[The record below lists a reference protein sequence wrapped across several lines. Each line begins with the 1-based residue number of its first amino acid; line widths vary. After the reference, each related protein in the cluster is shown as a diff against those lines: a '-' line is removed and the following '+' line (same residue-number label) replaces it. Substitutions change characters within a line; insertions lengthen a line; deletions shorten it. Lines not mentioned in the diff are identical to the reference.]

1 MKPKK
6 PKQEEIGSP
15 LNLPEVKPG
24 DVFKRRGPRPG
35 FIKPTTPKEL
45 PSPPWTILRYR
56 TARAEG
62 HVTKRN
68 ILNAEVLM
76 PLKKA
81 RELLDAREQMV
92 KWTKLVLES
101 TEDFNALMA
110 NPEWLVEERAKN
122 IEKIIGTLHARLTNL
137 KRTLE

>member
-1 MKPKK
+1 
-6 PKQEEIGSP
+6 
-15 LNLPEVKPG
+15 
-24 DVFKRRGPRPG
+24 
-35 FIKPTTPKEL
+35 
-45 PSPPWTILRYR
+45 
-56 TARAEG
+56 
-62 HVTKRN
+62 VTKRN

-122 IEKIIGTLHARLTNL
+122 IQKIISTLQSRLTNL